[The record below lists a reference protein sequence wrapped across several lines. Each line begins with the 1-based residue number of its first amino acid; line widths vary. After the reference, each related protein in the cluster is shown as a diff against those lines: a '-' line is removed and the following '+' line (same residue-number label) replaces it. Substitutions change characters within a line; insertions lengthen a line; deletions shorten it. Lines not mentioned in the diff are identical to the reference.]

1 MLLSPFAP
9 IAAAVLTFACVG
21 GPSPVPGSSF
31 QLTERAFG
39 GQVSTASLTCDPA
52 GGSHVDSTEA
62 CDVVQRANG
71 DFAHLPGRHQLC
83 SALYAPV
90 DVVVAGFWR
99 GTPVSFQASYPNKC
113 TANAESSGVFAF

>member
-9 IAAAVLTFACVG
+9 VAAAALSLVCLG

-31 QLTERAFG
+31 QLSERAYG
-39 GQVSTASLTCDPA
+39 GQVSDASLTCDPA
-52 GGSHVDSTEA
+52 GGSHVDSAKA
-62 CDVVQRANG
+62 CTVIQGANG
-71 DFAHLPGRHQLC
+71 DFARLPSRHQLC

-99 GTPVSFQASYPNKC
+99 GRPVSFQATYPNKC